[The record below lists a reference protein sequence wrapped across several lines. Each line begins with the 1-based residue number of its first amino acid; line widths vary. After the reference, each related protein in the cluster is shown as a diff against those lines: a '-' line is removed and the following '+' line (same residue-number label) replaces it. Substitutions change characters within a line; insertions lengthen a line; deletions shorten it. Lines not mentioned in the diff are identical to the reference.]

1 MMLYNKMHM
10 LLRTATMTRCS
21 GFHGCTTAL
30 CSWPTAMRSW
40 YNQSSLLCICMHAS
54 AGQANNV
61 TALALESDGLQPTLV
76 ENKPCIQHPVLAG
89 PHGTG
94 PGPPHIGYEQGIKD
108 KIIAHVETVLT
119 GAPSVLAAAAFDA
132 AVAAHNAANAAA
144 AVLVPPGAA
153 VAVPPMSA
161 PPGVA
166 GQLPIDWLA
175 QLYRWIDTTL
185 GQARANGLLHAS
197 QNSQFENFKITD
209 VGIHRDTISRSYEAL
224 VRLNKQRNVPFG
236 PMEMWIKF
244 LGQITF
250 PKMLANKA
258 LEQLQNPT
266 FIISVGPNAGQPDL
280 ASLVTSFEELWHM
293 IYDKGVE
300 IKPQAAP
307 RAPTERS
314 NRVDGMGNWIIP
326 EEFAAPDGT
335 SLMPSYQSDNFVWS
349 GITDAELH
357 EACLVSAGSEAFA
370 FVKNERNCW
379 VCKGYGHTKEAA
391 CESCSLSL
399 AELSGAACFAD
410 ARSMPLP
417 KPPDSDPPPD
427 SPPCVAEPGDMDTRD
442 GHASRTSLGPGG
454 SGSDDHQI
462 RTIPFLIDG
471 ASSDSWVNNI
481 SLLDPDS
488 IIHITAVRKTAR
500 GSLVRARS
508 SHAEGECRGL

>member
-1 MMLYNKMHM
+1 MTSQHDVVQQDAHAAAHGDDDSMFWLPWLHD
-10 LLRTATMTRCS
+10 RTVQPVY
-21 GFHGCTTAL
+21 GCTTAL

-40 YNQSSLLCICMHAS
+40 SNHQSSLLCICMHAS

-161 PPGVA
+161 PSGVA

-209 VGIHRDTISRSYEAL
+209 VGIHRDTISCSYEAL

-379 VCKGYGHTKEAA
+379 VCKGLRPHQGEVPIRPQRQEVAGCVHQWTAGPQGVA
-391 CESCSLSL
+391 RRSHQRPPISSNCSQARSL
-399 AELSGAACFAD
+399 AHE
-410 ARSMPLP
+410 
-417 KPPDSDPPPD
+417 
-427 SPPCVAEPGDMDTRD
+427 EQGDD
-442 GHASRTSLGPGG
+442 
-454 SGSDDHQI
+454 
-462 RTIPFLIDG
+462 
-471 ASSDSWVNNI
+471 
-481 SLLDPDS
+481 
-488 IIHITAVRKTAR
+488 
-500 GSLVRARS
+500 
-508 SHAEGECRGL
+508 E